1 MTSKVLVKL
10 PTVPFSQGKK
20 STELM
25 SLPARNDGVATP
37 LRSQQAGIN
46 GDRTPQLE
54 QNMKFLQEQHQATLV
69 ALHQEVETLRQRNR
83 DLQFQLVFTKGT
95 ACTNSPSSPE
105 DNSNGFV
112 KPKIELLERD
122 LEELKVS
129 FNDVKKQ
136 NVHLLEIIEQQK
148 LKLEQTAKDK
158 EKLKVNDA
166 AIQVGETT
174 NSVNS
179 ELAARLEDAE
189 SLVKRLQRENSD
201 QQREIATIKAS
212 SAKNSGGNRSGHG
225 RGRGNNENG
234 HHSRGSSGDPG
245 QSGRNSYKF
254 PPLEGESYWRNAAR
268 GRSSYDRHSG
278 QHHRRNRMDKEES
291 EPDMSCRIVLPELL
305 NSNVKPEIPC
315 YPQFYPRSSR
325 GYHNG
330 GGGSGGGN
338 YYRDSGNRKFRG
350 QGRQKDRREQQDSR
364 GDHRDYRDRNSRDQ
378 SRDFND
384 GAHMSKKQ

>member
-20 STELM
+20 STPELM

-37 LRSQQAGIN
+37 LRSQQTPGN
-46 GDRTPQLE
+46 GDRTAQLE

-105 DNSNGFV
+105 DNSSGFV

-148 LKLEQTAKDK
+148 LKLEQTAKEK
-158 EKLKVNDA
+158 EKLKVTDA
-166 AIQVGETT
+166 AIQVEET

-179 ELAARLEDAE
+179 ELVARLEDAE
-189 SLVKRLQRENSD
+189 LLVKKLQRENSE
-201 QQREIATIKAS
+201 QQREISTIKAS
-212 SAKNSGGNRSGHG
+212 SAKNTGGNRSGHG
-225 RGRGNNENG
+225 RGRGNNDNG

-245 QSGRNSYKF
+245 QSSRNSYNF
-254 PPLEGESYWRNAAR
+254 PPLESESYWRNVTR
-268 GRSSYDRHSG
+268 GRPSYDRQSG
-278 QHHRRNRMDKEES
+278 HHRRNRMDKKDS
-291 EPDMSCRIVLPELL
+291 EQPDMSRHIVLPELL

-330 GGGSGGGN
+330 GGGSAGGN

-350 QGRQKDRREQQDSR
+350 QGRQRDRRDQQDSR